1 MHKTSYNVTAKIA
14 VTGIRVDRDIQTI
27 VQRHERSAEL
37 AILKLL
43 WKRGEVVVDEDVVDD
58 EDANED

>member
-14 VTGIRVDRDIQTI
+14 VTVIRVDIQTI